1 MEFQHRCYDHLC
13 FQIGEILKISE
24 ATSGMEVLL
33 GRHIAYVTLNKSL
46 HVCNQVK
53 EYLFKKV
60 SNIVTANVT
69 DKWI

>member
-53 EYLFKKV
+53 
-60 SNIVTANVT
+60 
-69 DKWI
+69 